1 MRARRVTDTPIHPL
15 IAAASLKAP
24 NEWWKKF
31 LTSLAFGTLPKG
43 ITINGPILSYSK
55 MGETIHYELS
65 LEPEP
70 CCKEIITILCRH
82 LSLSFAG
89 DATTKAKSTISIKT
103 DTWKAIKRKY
113 LREALCTRYIQELRE
128 RLELT
133 PKQVSDIQYHLHLAD
148 IYGILNEAI
157 QMQDGRI
164 YAITCIFFDGEN
176 FSLSSSPPPPTP
188 IRLPLP
194 ADPRLAKYPSKVLDP
209 IKMCE
214 THYTKLCRRLN
225 NTTIRVAALS

>member
-1 MRARRVTDTPIHPL
+1 M
-15 IAAASLKAP
+15 
-24 NEWWKKF
+24 
-31 LTSLAFGTLPKG
+31 AFGTLPKG

-55 MGETIHYELS
+55 MGETVHYELS
-65 LEPEP
+65 MDPEP
-70 CCKEIITILCRH
+70 CCKEIMMILCRH

-89 DATTKAKSTISIKT
+89 DATTAAKSTVSIKT

-113 LREALCTRYIQELRE
+113 LREALCSRYVQDLRE

-133 PKQVSDIQYHLHLAD
+133 PMQVASLQHHLHLAD

-157 QMQDGRI
+157 QMQEGRI
-164 YAITCIFFDGEN
+164 YAVTCIYFDGES
-176 FSLSSSPPPPTP
+176 FSLANPPPQPTP

-214 THYTKLCRRLN
+214 MHYSKVLKRLN
-225 NTTIRVAALS
+225 NTTIRVAAIS